1 MINLFFKNLKIINSI
16 LVTNGLDIR
25 KILKIPRIFLKFI
38 KDLILFKSLGGKI
51 NYFWPVYFEDKG
63 FCSELSDYS
72 ILSFLVI
79 RDIFLK
85 KNLKHFDIGSSVE
98 MFILPLSA
106 TGIKVTLLDIRKTNF
121 LDNFEV
127 KNRVFDACKL
137 DERNLSLF
145 KKERIRSLSCIH
157 AIEHFGLGRYGDQID
172 PKAQEKFIFNVSKIL
187 SKNAIFYLGIPIGN
201 NEIYFNSHRL
211 MSLDFYINL
220 VSRFFEVDS
229 IFGIDPIKENK
240 YTKLNFKKNYKFP
253 KRNNFV
259 AALLILKRK

>member
-1 MINLFFKNLKIINSI
+1 M
-16 LVTNGLDIR
+16 TNGLDIR
-25 KILKIPRIFLKFI
+25 KLLKIPRIFLKFI
-38 KDLILFKSLGGKI
+38 KDFILFKSLGGKV
-51 NYFWPVYFEDKG
+51 NYLWPVYFEDKG
-63 FCSELSDYS
+63 FCSDLSDYS

-79 RDIFLK
+79 RDIFSK

-98 MFILPLSA
+98 MFIMPLSA
-106 TGIKVTLLDIRKTNF
+106 AGIKVTLLDIRETNF
-121 LDNFEV
+121 LNNFEV

-137 DERNLSLF
+137 DERNLLLF

-172 PKAQEKFIFNVSKIL
+172 PKAQEKFILNIARIL

-201 NEIYFNSHRL
+201 DELYFNSHRL

-220 VSRFFEVDS
+220 VSRFFEVDT
-229 IFGIDPIKENK
+229 IFGVDPKKENK
-240 YTKLNFKKNYKFP
+240 YTKLNFKKKSKLF
-253 KRNNFV
+253 KRNDFV